1 MVYTVD
7 EPVKVAV
14 IFEGGTFKPLRFSWR
29 GVSYGVKDI
38 TFAWKDREGGGAVYR
53 FAVSD
58 GANAFQLGYH
68 ADNFTWKLEAVD
80 VEG

>member
-14 IFEGGTFKPLRFSWR
+14 IFDEGKFRPLRFSWR
-29 GVSYGVKDI
+29 GVSYAVKKI
-38 TFAWKDREGGGAVYR
+38 TFTWKDRDGRGAIYR

-58 GANAFQLGYH
+58 GANTFQLGYH
-68 ADNFTWKLEAVD
+68 SENLTWKLEAVD
-80 VEG
+80 VDG

>member
-1 MVYTVD
+1 MVYTVN

-14 IFEGGTFKPLRFSWR
+14 VFDAGTIKPFRFSWR
-29 GVSYGVKDI
+29 GVSYAIKTI
-38 TFAWKDREGGGAVYR
+38 TFTWKDRQGGGVIYR

-58 GANAFQLGYH
+58 GTNNFQLGYH
-68 ADNFTWKLEAVD
+68 SENLTWKLEAVD